1 MSTTTPNVSSS
12 IQPTTLNGTPKPLI
26 RAVSSKFFIKSAPS
40 LPPPV
45 DSYEPL
51 VKALFRHRL
60 QVSLFHSAIYV
71 YIVINLWTLWQAGG
85 FPKVGFWGALW
96 IPINP
101 WTLSMTLLAWTS
113 IAVPVA
119 VLRKAFLTRTVPLN
133 FLLLRY

>member
-40 LPPPV
+40 LPPPA

-71 YIVINLWTLWQAGG
+71 YIVVNLWTLWQAGG
-85 FPKVGFWGALW
+85 FVKVGFWGALW

-133 FLLLRY
+133 LLLLRH